1 MLQKRQP
8 LQALPPMTA
17 LPAKDG
23 LLVLGSHR
31 LPLPPRI
38 ERIYNWGA
46 PPGQWVNLD
55 GSTQRI
61 KDILVPV
68 NGTSVA
74 DEALTLACN
83 LLRKSKSKVYAVY
96 VIEVKRTLA
105 LDAEMIPEAQRAEA
119 VLVRAEEI
127 GEELDSKV
135 EGEILQARD
144 AGHAIVDEAIERD
157 VGAIVL
163 GVSHD
168 RPLGELELGQT
179 ARYVVEHAPCQVI
192 VLRSALQEQ

>member
-1 MLQKRQP
+1 M
-8 LQALPPMTA
+8 
-17 LPAKDG
+17 
-23 LLVLGSHR
+23 
-31 LPLPPRI
+31 
-38 ERIYNWGA
+38 
-46 PPGQWVNLD
+46 
-55 GSTQRI
+55 
-61 KDILVPV
+61 PV
-68 NGTSVA
+68 NGTAVA
-74 DEALTLACN
+74 DEALTLGCN

-96 VIEVKRTLA
+96 VIEVKRNLA
-105 LDAEMIPEAQRAEA
+105 LDAEMIPEAQQAEA

-127 GEELDSKV
+127 GEELDCKV

-179 ARYVVEHAPCQVI
+179 ARYVVDHAPCQVI